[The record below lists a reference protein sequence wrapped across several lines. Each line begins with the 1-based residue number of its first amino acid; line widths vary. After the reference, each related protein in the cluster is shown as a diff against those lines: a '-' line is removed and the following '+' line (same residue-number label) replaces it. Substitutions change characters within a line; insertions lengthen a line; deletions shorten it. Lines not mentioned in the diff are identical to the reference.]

1 MPLRTSRSIRAS
13 RVAAPLLA
21 AALLAGACPAR
32 AACCIFEDPLLAIGD
47 VAARSGTVR
56 LALESEVGSS
66 GGAME
71 AHAGMTMEESVR
83 LATVRLTAAY
93 SPLERL
99 SLVATVPFA
108 RRAWRAEGADMPAE
122 RTTLTGV
129 GDVDVGA
136 RLAHGRE
143 RRASRGRAPRG
154 ARAARDGRVGAVRR
168 ARVAAPAR
176 AVGRVD
182 QRDGAGA
189 ERERGGVPLRP
200 GAGRGRG
207 RAARRWVPAV
217 RRARRGRP
225 RRRPGPRA
233 RRGGREHRRTRRL
246 GGADRHVRRRPRDP
260 AAGPGPGP
268 RARAAPRGPARRR
281 RRGRRRP
288 LGRAVST
295 PWPPS
300 ISRRSPRPA
309 QRGGLPR
316 GRRRLRAPP
325 RCAAASVAPR
335 RPPAGA
341 TR

>member
-99 SLVATVPFA
+99 SLVATVPIA

-136 RLAHGRE
+136 RLALFRQVEFVPDYARIAVARVQAIAVAAGLGLPTGENGE
-143 RRASRGRAPRG
+143 RREGARLEEHAQLGTGAWAPYAGLAWQLQREPWAASISATARVRSENAVGYRFGRALVAG
-154 ARAARDGRVGAVRR
+154 ADVQRDVGSRLSVGLGADV
-168 ARVAAPAR
+168 RVAAPDREHGAAVASTGGLVVSAAPSATF
-176 AVGRVD
+176 AVGHGTQLRVRGQVPVLERLRGD
-182 QRDGAGA
+182 QRVGVGVVAG
-189 ERERGGVPLRP
+189 VLW
-200 GAGRGRG
+200 
-207 RAARRWVPAV
+207 AAR
-217 RRARRGRP
+217 
-225 RRRPGPRA
+225 
-233 RRGGREHRRTRRL
+233 
-246 GGADRHVRRRPRDP
+246 
-260 AAGPGPGP
+260 
-268 RARAAPRGPARRR
+268 
-281 RRGRRRP
+281 
-288 LGRAVST
+288 
-295 PWPPS
+295 
-300 ISRRSPRPA
+300 
-309 QRGGLPR
+309 
-316 GRRRLRAPP
+316 
-325 RCAAASVAPR
+325 
-335 RPPAGA
+335 
-341 TR
+341 